1 MIVEA
6 MDENGN
12 PGVSKVARARL
23 VINIEDVNDVPPLFK
38 QRKYEGFMSSDLSR
52 LRNNLQVEA
61 VDNDKRGTQNSD
73 VRYEIIA
80 GNYEKKFSIDEETGV
95 ISVVE
100 PLFGNNG
107 RSERALDEI
116 DPIITLQ
123 VRAYDLGI
131 PSLDSQV
138 PVNIFTQDVQSRVV
152 KFIVDGEV
160 EEVFRNQDEI
170 SDLLSTITGGVA
182 QIQDIQSYS
191 GQDTLGVLNID
202 RIDNTGRGRAD
213 LIPGDDSK
221 SVVDVFIRYP
231 ATSVVDV
238 DAIKQKLVSNTLGA
252 DLHTGRNAR
261 MDTEKTKIEEDYTL
275 IKILAVILS
284 VLLVIV
290 ILFVLCCCCPTCPCY
305 KDSSVNKVGPA
316 TEEDIQILTVRDGEG
331 KQLQDARFVEILK
344 SAKSRIKSATDSLR
358 GVSQSKSIIKC

>member
-6 MDENGN
+6 RDENGKI
-12 PGVSKVARARL
+12 GVSKSARARL

-38 QRKYEGFMSSDLSR
+38 QRKYEGFMSADLTR

-61 VDNDKRGTQNSD
+61 VDLDKTGTQNSD

-80 GNYEKKFSIDEETGV
+80 GNYEKKFSIDQETGV

-100 PLFGNNG
+100 PLQLFGNG
-107 RSERALDEI
+107 RSERALEEI

-138 PVNIFTQDVQSRVV
+138 PVNIFTQEVQSRVV
-152 KFIVDGEV
+152 KFIVDGKV
-160 EEVFRNQDEI
+160 EDVYKNQDEI

-182 QIQDIQSYS
+182 QIQDIQSFS

-202 RIDNTGRGRAD
+202 RISQEDGDSRGRSGRG
-213 LIPGDDSK
+213 PVDDTK

-238 DAIKQKLVSNTLGA
+238 DAIKQKLVSSPDGA
-252 DLHTGRNAR
+252 NLSGRGGPRAR
-261 MDTEKTKIEEDYTL
+261 SYPGS
-275 IKILAVILS
+275 LS
-284 VLLVIV
+284 
-290 ILFVLCCCCPTCPCY
+290 CASC
-305 KDSSVNKVGPA
+305 
-316 TEEDIQILTVRDGEG
+316 
-331 KQLQDARFVEILK
+331 
-344 SAKSRIKSATDSLR
+344 R
-358 GVSQSKSIIKC
+358 G